1 MFMGD
6 CMRKQILAIWL
17 VLLGTISTYAQRKE
31 IHILAANDMHAAIET
46 FPQLAAIADSL
57 RTLYPSLLIFSA
69 GDNRTGNPIN
79 DMYEISS
86 YPMVALMNQV
96 GFNATT
102 LGNHDF
108 DVQSLPPL
116 MGLSNFSYICANI
129 APGKSAGLHIVPT
142 QVFDV
147 DGLKIGVI
155 GVVQVNQQGRPDTH
169 PDNLKDIK
177 FSLPKNAI
185 AKYHEFSRHCN
196 ATILLSHIGYEAD
209 LEMARTYPWL
219 NLIIGGHTHTQL
231 SADEPLHKGVLI
243 TQNKN
248 KLQKVTHITLT
259 LKNGRVVSKK
269 AEYIDVKSFPKK
281 NELVEAMVCHFSDN
295 PLFKR
300 VVGYADVPFTER
312 DQLTFMMCDAFISEC
327 NADISIVNNGG
338 VRIDSLAAGNITMKD
353 VLSMDPFYN
362 EAIEMTLTGE
372 DILRILTTYSRGSLY
387 HLPRLGGIACEATV
401 EKSDPYHDRLK
412 TVKLKTLDGKEF
424 DIAKTYKVVTNS
436 YMASVCKPYVN
447 QEGRSLNVRTSDIL
461 IRFLEKKQHVNY
473 QKTDRLFVIE
483 E

>member
-1 MFMGD
+1 MRGY
-6 CMRKQILAIWL
+6 MRKQILVIWL
-17 VLLGTISTYAQRKE
+17 VLSGTISAYGQRKE
-31 IHILAANDMHAAIET
+31 IHILAANDMHGAIES

-57 RTLYPSLLIFSA
+57 RTLYPSLLVLSA
-69 GDNRTGNPIN
+69 GDNRTGNPLS

-102 LGNHDF
+102 LGNHEF

-129 APGKSAGLHIVPT
+129 TPGKNSGLHIVPT

-147 DGLKIGVI
+147 DGIKVGVI
-155 GVVQVNQQGRPDTH
+155 GVIQVNQQGRPDTH
-169 PDNLKDIK
+169 PDNVKDIR
-177 FSLPKNAI
+177 FSLPKNTVG
-185 AKYHEFSRHCN
+185 KYHEFSRKCN

-209 LEMARTYPWL
+209 LEMAKTYPWL
-219 NLIIGGHTHTQL
+219 DLIIGGHSHTQL
-231 SADEPLHKGVLI
+231 SADEPLHKGVLV
-243 TQNKN
+243 TQNKS

-259 LKNGRVVSKK
+259 LKNGRVTDKT
-269 AEYIDVKSFPKK
+269 AEYIDVKKFPKK
-281 NELVEAMVCHFSDN
+281 NELVAAMVSHFSEN

-300 VVGYADVPFTER
+300 VVGYADVPFTDR

-353 VLSMDPFYN
+353 VLSMDPFNN
-362 EAIEMTLTGE
+362 EAVEMTLTGE
-372 DILRILTTYSRGSLY
+372 EVLKLLITYSRGSLY
-387 HLPRLGGIACEATV
+387 HLPRLGGIVCEATV
-401 EKSDPYHDRLK
+401 EKDDPYHDRLK
-412 TVKLKTLDGKEF
+412 TIRLKTLDGKEF
-424 DIAKTYKVVTNS
+424 DITRTYKVVTNS
-436 YMASVCKPYVN
+436 YMASICKPYLN
-447 QEGRSLNVRTSDIL
+447 QAGHSLNIQTSEVL

-473 QKTDRLFVIE
+473 QQTDRLFVDE